1 MPIKI
6 ALLPGDGTGPE
17 VVAEGR
23 KVLKAVEDRFGL
35 QFDLHELRC
44 GAQHY
49 QKTGS
54 EWEQGGFE
62 YCRDEADAILLGAIG
77 WPGVSLPSGDI
88 AGAGVIFGLRFGL
101 DLYANVRPAKLYPG
115 VRHKIGD
122 RFSTVWDPSTVDMV
136 ILRENT
142 EGLYTPARGE
152 LKRGG
157 ITEVATDTNIIT
169 RKGSERIIRAAFE
182 ISKRRGR
189 GAPKDHKQR
198 VTCVDKANVL
208 AGSRLFRSVYD
219 EVAKTYPTI
228 ERDYA
233 YIDAYMQWLVREPA
247 AYDVA
252 VMTNMLGDIATDLAA
267 VLQGGMGMAA
277 SGNIG
282 DTRALFEPVHGS
294 SPKHA
299 GQGVVNPLATVLA
312 VHMMLDWLGQK
323 RNDKKLDQASKAV
336 EAAVAQVC
344 AEGKTLT
351 YDLGGTAKTAE
362 VGDAIVERIRRAA

>member
-1 MPIKI
+1 VSIKI

-23 KVLKAVEDRFGL
+23 KVLDAVSERFGVA
-35 QFDLHELRC
+35 FDLRELRC
-44 GAQHY
+44 GAQYFKAHG
-49 QKTGS
+49 Q

-88 AGAGVIFGLRFGL
+88 AGAGVVFGLRFGL

-115 VRHKIGD
+115 VRHKIGE
-122 RFSTVWDPSTVDMV
+122 RFSTVWDPATVDLV
-136 ILRENT
+136 IIRENT

-152 LKRGG
+152 LRRGG
-157 ITEVATDTNIIT
+157 ETEVAIDTNVIT
-169 RKGSERIIRAAFE
+169 RKGSERVIRTAFE
-182 ISKRRGR
+182 LSRRRGR
-189 GAPKDHKQR
+189 GAPKDHKKR

-208 AGSRLFRSVYD
+208 SGSRLFRSVYD
-219 EVAKTYPTI
+219 EVASKYTDV

-277 SGNIG
+277 SGNLG
-282 DTRALFEPVHGS
+282 DRKALFEPVHGS

-312 VHMMLDWLGQK
+312 VQMMLDWLSAK
-323 RNDKKLDQASKAV
+323 RADAKLGAAAQAI
-336 EAAVAQVC
+336 EQAVAETC

-362 VGDAIVERIRRAA
+362 VGDAVVRRLRSR